1 MNRAELIAS
10 FRKESGDRGVPAFW
24 PEADVSDFLDQGQ
37 NECAERARLLPDKT
51 TTAVTRIALVTGQR
65 EYRIHPKIFDVVGA
79 TIQRPG
85 GNRRWCV
92 DLSTGDTVQGLIDRS
107 PDRAGW
113 GERFYVYGSGNGEG
127 TLGKFLV
134 LDRAPTVNGGYLHL
148 DVYRYPLEKLVD
160 SDYPEIEPRYHPA
173 LVHWACK
180 VAYETRD
187 MEYGANDRSKFHE
200 AEFEK
205 LIGERHDANVMR
217 KHLRHRA
224 GRVRPARF

>member
-24 PEADVSDFLDQGQ
+24 PDDDVSGFLDQGQ
-37 NECAERARLLPDKT
+37 NEAAERARLLPDRLT
-51 TTAVTRIALVTGQR
+51 EAVTRIELVTGQR
-65 EYRIHPKIFDVVGA
+65 EYRIHPKIFDVVA
-79 TIQRPG
+79 ASIQRPG
-85 GNRRWCV
+85 GDRRWPICLTSGDGMRNSV
-92 DLSTGDTVQGLIDRS
+92 DRFPSRS
-107 PDRAGW
+107 GW
-113 GERFYVYGSGNGEG
+113 ASSFYVYGSGNGEG
-127 TLGKFLV
+127 TLGKFLT
-134 LDRAPTVNGGYLHL
+134 LDRTPTETGGYLHL

-173 LVHWACK
+173 IVHWALK

-187 MEYGANDRSKFHE
+187 MEYGASDRSKFHE

-205 LIGERHDANVMR
+205 LIGERQDANVMR